1 MIRKFPINSTTIWGS
16 LGWRDLVIFW
26 YNTSKQLYPIS
37 KGNITGGDSQTLR
50 KWTPGEVH
58 QKDIYLR
65 TVRNGHLIIHQA
77 KMKLLPLL
85 HYCTYWLT
93 PMIRFCLVPVEGILK
108 VCLDTFKLQATKPQA
123 KPRCCRCV
131 HHHDI
136 HRWTISKPWLLH
148 DPWWNSSFFMGG
160 ASAYAPYISTT
171 QLGCIPELFQTRLVH
186 VAETWNI
193 SPSSQCKIAVS
204 SILSHPSNLF
214 AQCHH
219 ILAVSD
225 DSLID

>member
-1 MIRKFPINSTTIWGS
+1 MIRKFSINSTTIWGS

-26 YNTSKQLYPIS
+26 YKTSKQLYPVS

-50 KWTPGEVH
+50 KWIPGEVH

-65 TVRNGHLIIHQA
+65 TVRNGHLIIHQD
-77 KMKLLPLL
+77 KMKPLQLL
-85 HYCTYWLT
+85 HYSTYWLT
-93 PMIRFCLVPVEGILK
+93 PHTNDQVLLGTCCGDIEGMSWHLAQP
-108 VCLDTFKLQATKPQA
+108 QATKPQA

-136 HRWTISKPWLLH
+136 HRWTIPKPWLLH

-160 ASAYAPYISTT
+160 ALAYAPYISAT

-186 VAETWNI
+186 VAETGNI
-193 SPSSQCKIAVS
+193 SQ
-204 SILSHPSNLF
+204 HPSNLS

-219 ILAVSD
+219 IWVVGD